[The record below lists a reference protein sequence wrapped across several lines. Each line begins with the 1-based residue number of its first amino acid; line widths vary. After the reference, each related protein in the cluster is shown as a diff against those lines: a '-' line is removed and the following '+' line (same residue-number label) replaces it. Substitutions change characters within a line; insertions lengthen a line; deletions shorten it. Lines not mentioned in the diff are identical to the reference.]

1 MSKTDLNY
9 SYTYIII
16 KMIEYIFIYN
26 TKLIVY
32 VHICSL
38 MYEHNKI

>member
-9 SYTYIII
+9 LYTYIII
-16 KMIEYIFIYN
+16 IIEYIYIYN

-32 VHICSL
+32 VHICSS